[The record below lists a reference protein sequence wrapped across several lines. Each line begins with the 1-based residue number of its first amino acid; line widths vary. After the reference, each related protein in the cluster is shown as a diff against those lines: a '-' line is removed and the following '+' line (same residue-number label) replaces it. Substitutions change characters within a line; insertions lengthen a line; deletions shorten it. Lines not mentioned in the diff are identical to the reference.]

1 MAYKVISSAT
11 LSRWFKT
18 VLSVLSRIDTSIFK
32 GHSFRGAS
40 TSKAVSVG
48 VPLDVV
54 LKAADWKNVGNFAKL
69 YQSQT
74 STVGQFAQAVL
85 TL

>member
-54 LKAADWKNVGNFAKL
+54 LKAADWKNVGNFARL
-69 YQSQT
+69 YQRQT
-74 STVGQFAQAVL
+74 CTVGQFAQAVL

>member
-1 MAYKVISSAT
+1 
-11 LSRWFKT
+11 
-18 VLSVLSRIDTSIFK
+18 LSVLSGIDTNIFK
-32 GHSFRGAS
+32 GHSFRRAS

-54 LKAADWKNVGNFAKL
+54 LKAADWKNVSNFAKL
-69 YQSQT
+69 YQRQT
-74 STVGQFAQAVL
+74 CTVGQFAQAVL